1 MHADDYLK
9 GHPLTGQSYV
19 AVLSHDPKLD
29 DPALFGALQ
38 SDARFVGA
46 IGSPKT
52 QRERRERLG
61 AAGLTEEQLGRLFGP
76 IGLDIGAQSPE
87 EIGIA
92 ILGQIIAAKNGKL
105 PHPVPTER
113 PRKTAVAV

>member
-9 GHPLTGQSYV
+9 GHPLHSNSYV

-38 SDARFVGA
+38 SDARFIGA

-52 QRERRERLG
+52 QRERRARLA
-61 AAGLTEEQLGRLFGP
+61 AAGISEEQLARLQGP

-87 EIGIA
+87 EIGVA
-92 ILGQIIAAKNGKL
+92 VLAQIIAAKNGKL
-105 PHPVPTER
+105 PAAPQ
-113 PRKTAVAV
+113 PRARAIAAVS

>member
-1 MHADDYLK
+1 
-9 GHPLTGQSYV
+9 V

-38 SDARFVGA
+38 SDARFIGA

-52 QRERRERLG
+52 QRERRERLA
-61 AAGLTEEQLGRLFGP
+61 AAGITEAQLARLHGP

-87 EIGIA
+87 EIGVA
-92 ILGQIIAAKNGKL
+92 ILAQIIAAKSGKL
-105 PHPVPTER
+105 SAAPER
-113 PRKTAVAV
+113 ARAAAAAVS

>member
-1 MHADDYLK
+1 
-9 GHPLTGQSYV
+9 
-19 AVLSHDPKLD
+19 VLSHDPKLD

>member
-9 GHPLTGQSYV
+9 GHPLGSNAYV

-52 QRERRERLG
+52 QRERRERLK
-61 AAGLTEEQLGRLFGP
+61 AAGITDEQLSRLHGP

-87 EIGIA
+87 EIA
-92 ILGQIIAAKNGKL
+92 VPILPQIIPAQNGQL
-105 PHPVPTER
+105 PTP
-113 PRKTAVAV
+113 

>member
-1 MHADDYLK
+1 LK
-9 GHPLTGQSYV
+9 RHPLHSNAYV

-38 SDARFVGA
+38 SDARFIGA

-52 QRERRERLG
+52 QRERRERLA
-61 AAGLTEEQLGRLFGP
+61 AAGITQEQLARLHGP

-87 EIGIA
+87 EIGVA
-92 ILGQIIAAKNGKL
+92 ILAQIIAAKSGKL
-105 PHPVPTER
+105 AAAAAPER
-113 PRKTAVAV
+113 ARAAAAVS